1 VATVALSDCAVE
13 LHPRPSVVSA
23 MTHEPP
29 VPPDNQS
36 PYPIAEPS
44 HEHHAPPPAPEPE
57 EPSSPSRKLLVGGAI
72 AAAGVA
78 AIGGL
83 AAFLLRRGKSRSKA
97 KRKR

>member
-1 VATVALSDCAVE
+1 
-13 LHPRPSVVSA
+13 

-36 PYPIAEPS
+36 PYPIAEPP
-44 HEHHAPPPAPEPE
+44 HEHHAPLPAPEPE
-57 EPSSPSRKLLVGGAI
+57 EEQSGPARMLLVGGAV
-72 AAAGVA
+72 AAGVA

-83 AAFLLRRGKSRSKA
+83 AAFLLRRGRSRSRAAPKP

>member
-1 VATVALSDCAVE
+1 
-13 LHPRPSVVSA
+13 

-36 PYPIAEPS
+36 PYPIAEPP
-44 HEHHAPPPAPEPE
+44 HEHHEPLPAPEPE
-57 EPSSPSRKLLVGGAI
+57 EPSSPPRKLLVGGAI
-72 AAAGVA
+72 AAVGVA

-97 KRKR
+97 APRPKRKR

>member
-1 VATVALSDCAVE
+1 
-13 LHPRPSVVSA
+13 

-36 PYPIAEPS
+36 PYPIAEPP
-44 HEHHAPPPAPEPE
+44 HEHRAPPPAPEPE
-57 EPSSPSRKLLVGGAI
+57 EGQSGPPRVLLVGGAV
-72 AAAGVA
+72 AAGVA

-97 KRKR
+97 APKPKRKR